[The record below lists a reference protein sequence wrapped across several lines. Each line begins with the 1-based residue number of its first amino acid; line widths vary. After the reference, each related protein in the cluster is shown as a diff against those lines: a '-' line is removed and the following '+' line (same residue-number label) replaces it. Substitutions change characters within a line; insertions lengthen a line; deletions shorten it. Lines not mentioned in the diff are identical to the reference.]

1 MRVTLLGF
9 WLIPLGISMYACHRG
24 FPSAYKCTERS
35 ATGACSRFGQ
45 HSLLSL
51 RSFSTKRSAGPLI
64 AQHLGTLPPS
74 LNYTAM
80 LTTMPRTIYRWFFW
94 LYWVSYATGLVG
106 YVLLLSDIFAIAP
119 ILGFRW
125 AAYWGLHLL
134 FYGLYFGV
142 LDRDCAEL
150 CTDMMSA
157 EMGVRL

>member
-1 MRVTLLGF
+1 M
-9 WLIPLGISMYACHRG
+9 I
-24 FPSAYKCTERS
+24 
-35 ATGACSRFGQ
+35 
-45 HSLLSL
+45 
-51 RSFSTKRSAGPLI
+51 
-64 AQHLGTLPPS
+64 
-74 LNYTAM
+74 YT
-80 LTTMPRTIYRWFFW
+80 WFFW

-119 ILGFRW
+119 VLGFRW

-157 EMGVRL
+157 EMGVRAHRSYVCVTPNSQTNTAATRADLPSKRTNPNMCVICNEPLMVHGTRSIRLPLWSWPTHNLQAKMAA